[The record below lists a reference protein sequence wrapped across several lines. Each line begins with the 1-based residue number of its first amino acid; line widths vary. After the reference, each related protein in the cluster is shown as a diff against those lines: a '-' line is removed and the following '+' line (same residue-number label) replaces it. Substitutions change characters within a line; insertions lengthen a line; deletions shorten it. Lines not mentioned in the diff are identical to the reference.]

1 MLKFTYMRTP
11 LYRYTFRNNRIRQW
25 IEDHCEGPYVLNLFA
40 GKYRLNLQEGWREIR
55 NDLNPEMDADYHQ
68 DSLEFVTQWNEGCQG
83 PKFSTVILDPP
94 YSYRKCMTK
103 YQGVV
108 SSAFNQVK
116 NKVVDILEPNGI
128 VITFGYHSNVMGQR
142 RGFEQEHILLMSHGG
157 AIHDTIAVIERRD
170 DGLSRDEI
178 GAFFI

>member
-1 MLKFTYMRTP
+1 MVPKFTYMRTP
-11 LYRYTFRNNRIRQW
+11 LYRYTFRNNRIREW
-25 IEDHCEGPYVLNLFA
+25 VENHCEGPYVLNLFA
-40 GKYRLNLQEGWREIR
+40 GKYRLNLPEEWREIR
-55 NDLNPEMDADYHQ
+55 NDLNPDMDAEFHQ
-68 DSLEFVTQWNEGCQG
+68 DSLDFVRGCQR
-83 PKFSTVILDPP
+83 KFSTVILDPP

-103 YQGVV
+103 YQGVI

-157 AIHDTIAVIERRD
+157 AIHDTIAVIERKD
-170 DGLSRDEI
+170 DGLSRDDI
-178 GAFFI
+178 GSFFK